1 MNWARRLRWQ
11 VAAPV
16 LAALAAMTAAAL
28 PAAAQAAGPPG
39 PGAGP
44 KVPAFSGIHGLTAG
58 PAAALQAPVLPLAG
72 DTPSVAGNPTV
83 PLVFG
88 YTGSDSHLYSAPLT
102 SSVTAT
108 ESFGGHL
115 VGGPGTTFVP
125 AGAGPAFT
133 AAFARGAVSNALYV
147 FDGFTSTGSPIWTS
161 LGGTLTSRP
170 GAAAGAL
177 SVTGGEAL
185 DLVVRGPD
193 GAVYIKQFT
202 HTTET
207 NWTSLGG
214 HVLAGSGPA
223 AVNVGGTL
231 YVLAIATSG
240 VVAVNRSTDGAHW
253 SGWRSLGGTASGDVG
268 AATPARGVGVVFV
281 RGPGNVAFFKEFAGT
296 TPGVT
301 AGWHSLGG
309 QLTSGVGAGSKSSG
323 TTYALVL
330 GPDGHIYGRGGIWP
344 HLANWVELL

>member
-28 PAAAQAAGPPG
+28 
-39 PGAGP
+39 
-44 KVPAFSGIHGLTAG
+44 
-58 PAAALQAPVLPLAG
+58 QAPVLPLGG

-170 GAAAGAL
+170 GAGAGAL
-177 SVTGGEAL
+177 SVSGGQAI
-185 DLVVRGPD
+185 DAVVRGPD
-193 GAVYIKQFT
+193 GAVWDKE
-202 HTTET
+202 TEIVANT
-207 NWTSLGG
+207 VKPWRSLGG
-214 HVLAGSGPA
+214 RTLAGSGPA
-223 AVNVGGTL
+223 A
-231 YVLAIATSG
+231 
-240 VVAVNRSTDGAHW
+240 
-253 SGWRSLGGTASGDVG
+253 
-268 AATPARGVGVVFV
+268 
-281 RGPGNVAFFKEFAGT
+281 
-296 TPGVT
+296 
-301 AGWHSLGG
+301 
-309 QLTSGVGAGSKSSG
+309 
-323 TTYALVL
+323 
-330 GPDGHIYGRGGIWP
+330 
-344 HLANWVELL
+344 

>member
-1 MNWARRLRWQ
+1 MNWARLRW
-11 VAAPV
+11 PV
-16 LAALAAMTAAAL
+16 TVPAIATLAALATAAL
-28 PAAAQAAGPPG
+28 PTAAQAAGHPA
-39 PGAGP
+39 PGAGSR
-44 KVPAFSGIHGLTAG
+44 VPVYRGIPERTVGSAGALAAAPMAGATPAIAATGDSQVPVVFDYTGTDGHDYEASLSSPATAG
-58 PAAALQAPVLPLAG
+58 SLGGTVTGGGGAALTFSPPPLG
-72 DTPSVAGNPTV
+72 P
-83 PLVFG
+83 
-88 YTGSDSHLYSAPLT
+88 
-102 SSVTAT
+102 
-108 ESFGGHL
+108 EL
-115 VGGPGTTFVP
+115 VGPFVRGPQNQ
-125 AGAGPAFT
+125 AWW
-133 AAFARGAVSNALYV
+133 YV
-147 FDGFTSTGSPIWTS
+147 GGSPAWIP

-231 YVLAIATSG
+231 YVLALDGAG
-240 VVAVNRSTDGAHW
+240 RVFVNRSTDGAHW
-253 SGWRSLGGTASGDVG
+253 SGWRSLGGSASGDVG
-268 AATPARGVGVVFV
+268 VATPAQGVGVVFV
-281 RGPGNVAFFKEFAGT
+281 RGPGDVAFYKEFAGT

-309 QLTSGVGAGSKSSG
+309 SLTSGVGAGSKSNG

-330 GPDGHIYGRGGIWP
+330 GPGGGIYGRGGIWP
-344 HLANWVELL
+344 HLNNWVKL